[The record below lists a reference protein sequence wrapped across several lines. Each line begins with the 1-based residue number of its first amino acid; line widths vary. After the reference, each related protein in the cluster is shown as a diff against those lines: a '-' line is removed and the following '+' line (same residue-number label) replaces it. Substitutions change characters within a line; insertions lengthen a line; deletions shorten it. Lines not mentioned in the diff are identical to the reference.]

1 MKNISVITVIAVL
14 IFALSACQR
23 QVESLSIE
31 SDAGMTVQSTGKMTD
46 ATQDSSAPISFS
58 AGNQTTAMIAT
69 TDAIRTEFPFT
80 TITPFPETEGIP
92 PTQALVTTIE
102 SYSLMQT
109 EVVTKI
115 ISTPQTTTTKASVQT
130 TTPTPTTSQA
140 SMTTIPATTRL
151 PAATIPVTTVS
162 SVTTI
167 RPVTTAEP
175 VQTQS
180 PEFSDAPQSITQAEH
195 ERIIAEVCAYADS
208 YESKGFTFEWKE
220 SMEFGWESGYMG
232 TPRVRYEGIDGVIG
246 MLKHH
251 IDLIYKTS
259 TDPLYGLTSTHM
271 TYKVEQVTVDGDLAY
286 VVLYGG

>member
-23 QVESLSIE
+23 QAESSRNE
-31 SDAGMTVQSTGKMTD
+31 SDAGVTVQSTGKMTD

-58 AGNQTTAMIAT
+58 AGNQTTAVIAT
-69 TDAIRTEFPFT
+69 TDAIRTESPHT
-80 TITPFPETEGIP
+80 MMSPSPETEVIP
-92 PTQALVTTIE
+92 PTQVLVTTTE
-102 SYSLMQT
+102 SNPPMQT

-115 ISTPQTTTTKASVQT
+115 ISTPQTTTTKASGQT
-130 TTPTPTTSQA
+130 TTPTPTTSQVPI
-140 SMTTIPATTRL
+140 TTIPTATQP
-151 PAATIPVTTVS
+151 PATTIPVTTVP

-175 VQTQS
+175 VQTHT
-180 PEFSDAPQSITQAEH
+180 DAPETITQAEH
-195 ERIIAEVCAYADS
+195 ERIISEVCAYADS

-232 TPRVRYEGIDGVIG
+232 TPRVRYEGIDWVIG
-246 MLKHH
+246 MLQHH
-251 IDLIYKTS
+251 IDLVYKTS

>member
-58 AGNQTTAMIAT
+58 AGNQTTAVIAT
-69 TDAIRTEFPFT
+69 TDAIRTESPHT
-80 TITPFPETEGIP
+80 MMSPSPETEVIP
-92 PTQALVTTIE
+92 PTQVLVTTTE
-102 SYSLMQT
+102 SNPPMQT

-115 ISTPQTTTTKASVQT
+115 ISTPQTTTTKASGQT
-130 TTPTPTTSQA
+130 TTPTPTTSQVPI
-140 SMTTIPATTRL
+140 TTIPTATQP
-151 PAATIPVTTVS
+151 PATTIPVTTVP

-175 VQTQS
+175 VQTHT
-180 PEFSDAPQSITQAEH
+180 DAPETITQAEH
-195 ERIIAEVCAYADS
+195 ERIISEVCAYADS

-232 TPRVRYEGIDGVIG
+232 TPRVRYEGIEGVIG

-259 TDPLYGLTSTHM
+259 TDPLYGLTSTYM

>member
-1 MKNISVITVIAVL
+1 MKNISVITVIAVF

-23 QVESLSIE
+23 QVELLSIE

-58 AGNQTTAMIAT
+58 AGNQTTAVIAT

-80 TITPFPETEGIP
+80 TITPIPETEVIP
-92 PTQALVTTIE
+92 QTQALVTTTE
-102 SYSLMQT
+102 SKPPMQT

-115 ISTPQTTTTKASVQT
+115 ISTPPTTTTKASVQT

-140 SMTTIPATTRL
+140 PITTIPTTIQPPAT
-151 PAATIPVTTVS
+151 TIPVTTVS
-162 SVTTI
+162 SVSTI
-167 RPVTTAEP
+167 RPVTTTELM
-175 VQTQS
+175 QTQS
-180 PEFSDAPQSITQAEH
+180 PEITDAPETITQAEH
-195 ERIIAEVCAYADS
+195 ERIISEVCAYADS
-208 YESKGFTFEWKE
+208 YQSKGFTFEWKE

-232 TPRVRYEGIDGVIG
+232 TPRVRYEGIEGVIG

-259 TDPLYGLTSTHM
+259 TDPLYGLTSTYM

>member
-58 AGNQTTAMIAT
+58 AGNQTTAVIAT
-69 TDAIRTEFPFT
+69 TDAIRTESPHT
-80 TITPFPETEGIP
+80 MMSPSPETEVIP
-92 PTQALVTTIE
+92 PTQVLVTTTE
-102 SYSLMQT
+102 SNPPMQT

-115 ISTPQTTTTKASVQT
+115 ISTPQTTTTKASGQT
-130 TTPTPTTSQA
+130 TTPTPTTSQVPI
-140 SMTTIPATTRL
+140 TTIPTATQP
-151 PAATIPVTTVS
+151 PATTIPVTTVP

-175 VQTQS
+175 VQTHT
-180 PEFSDAPQSITQAEH
+180 DAPETITQAEH
-195 ERIIAEVCAYADS
+195 ERIISEVCAYADS

-220 SMEFGWESGYMG
+220 SMEFGWGSGYMG
-232 TPRVRYEGIDGVIG
+232 TPRVRYEGIEGVIG